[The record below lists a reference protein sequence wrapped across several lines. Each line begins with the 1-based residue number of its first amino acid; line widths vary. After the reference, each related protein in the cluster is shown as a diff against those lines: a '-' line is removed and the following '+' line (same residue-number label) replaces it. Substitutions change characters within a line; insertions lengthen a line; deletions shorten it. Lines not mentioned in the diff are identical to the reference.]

1 MNKRTESR
9 FLEQEHKQKPPKESH
24 KKPLPKAGQYS
35 VKNLEESKKIYSSA
49 GGKY

>member
-9 FLEQEHKQKPPKESH
+9 FLEQEHKQKPPKESR
-24 KKPLPKAGQYS
+24 KKPLPKPGQYD
-35 VKNLEESKKIYSSA
+35 VKNLEESKKIYSA